1 MDNNNKWGVAQNA
14 QLTQLRD
21 DGEKPRHIAKKMNC
35 SVSTIYY
42 KSELLDHQKS
52 KSTQH
57 KKRLCL
63 GGCNKQFLSSGP
75 GNRIC
80 PTCSKRDRT
89 GVGTPVSLHLNRS
102 L

>member
-1 MDNNNKWGVAQNA
+1 MGSNNKWGTAKDA
-14 QLTQLRD
+14 QLIKLRD
-21 DGEKPRHIAKKMNC
+21 EGKKPREIAAIMNC
-35 SVSTIYY
+35 PVQTIYY
-42 KSELLDHQKS
+42 KEGLLGRQKV
-52 KSTQH
+52 KTAQR

-89 GVGTPVSLHLNRS
+89 CVIDSVSLPVNRS